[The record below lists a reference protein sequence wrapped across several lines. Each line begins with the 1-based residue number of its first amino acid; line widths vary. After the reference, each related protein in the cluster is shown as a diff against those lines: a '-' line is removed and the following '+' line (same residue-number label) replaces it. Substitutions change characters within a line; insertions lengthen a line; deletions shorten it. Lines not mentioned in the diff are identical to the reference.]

1 MPLIPSAS
9 TIANLFDAVEQ
20 MVEPLGES
28 MRGEKAVLI
37 YSGSGFTTMHAAAL
51 WSQLPERDELEPGGF
66 VLQEKIA
73 FSIRKDIMPTA
84 LAKRAR
90 IRCSLK
96 GLEGKTY
103 LIEAVKQTTGDRIAW
118 LFEAR
123 RDQGGDA

>member
-1 MPLIPSAS
+1 
-9 TIANLFDAVEQ
+9 
-20 MVEPLGES
+20 
-28 MRGEKAVLI
+28 
-37 YSGSGFTTMHAAAL
+37 
-51 WSQLPERDELEPGGF
+51 
-66 VLQEKIA
+66 
-73 FSIRKDIMPTA
+73 MPTA

-90 IRCSLK
+90 VRCSLK